1 MKKLEII
8 IRHSRLEAVKA
19 ALLECGIHGMTAYEV
34 KGFGRQGGHK
44 ESYRGKELV
53 VDFSAK
59 VKIEIALEDA
69 HVEPVIRAVRET
81 ATTGAVGDGKIF
93 ILPLEN
99 VVRIRTGEQG
109 EDAL

>member
-19 ALLECGIHGMTAYEV
+19 ALLECGIHGMTAYDV

-44 ESYRGKELV
+44 ETYRGKELI

-59 VKIEIALEDA
+59 LKIEIAMEDA
-69 HVEPVIRAVRET
+69 LVEPVIRAVRDT
-81 ATTGAVGDGKIF
+81 ATTGDVGDGKIF
-93 ILPLEN
+93 VLPFED
-99 VVRIRTGEQG
+99 VVRIRTGERG

>member
-19 ALLECGIHGMTAYEV
+19 ALLECGIHGMTAYDV

-44 ESYRGKELV
+44 ETYRGKELV

-59 VKIEIALEDA
+59 LKIEIALEDDL
-69 HVEPVIRAVRET
+69 VEPVIKAVSDT
-81 ATTGAVGDGKIF
+81 AITGAVGDGKIF
-93 ILPLEN
+93 VLPLEN
-99 VVRIRTGEQG
+99 VVRIRTGERG
-109 EDAL
+109 EGAL